1 MNRIAIFA
9 HYDRDA
15 VIDDYVLYYLR
26 GLKEVVARLLFVS
39 DAPLARPETGKLE
52 GLAELVSAAPHGE
65 YDFGSWKRGIG
76 FLGSQLCQ
84 CDELVLANDSCYAP
98 VVPFQVVFARMA
110 ESECDAWSGTATGDK
125 GQVRH
130 LNSYFLVF
138 RRRILVDPAFT
149 AFWRGVTSQPTS
161 EEVVTHYENRLSEM
175 LAGRG
180 YRLGS
185 FAAPDRLPLVLLGD
199 AVKGLPGD
207 RLPWLKVKLFRD
219 NPLHVAE
226 LGAAL
231 PAIDRDYPRRLIDAH
246 QRRLIGTA
254 DPAHYHYRLGPF
266 RRRWRF
272 LAVMA
277 RTRRHRWW
285 KLQIQLFGIRVFAM
299 ALPLRRRH

>member
-15 VIDDYVLYYLR
+15 VIDEYVLYYLR
-26 GLKEVVARLLFVS
+26 GLKEVAARILFVS
-39 DAPLARPETGKLE
+39 DAALPRSETEKLE

-65 YDFGSWKRGIG
+65 YDFGSWKRGIAY
-76 FLGSQLCQ
+76 LGLALSQV
-84 CDELVLANDSCYAP
+84 DELILVNDSCYAP
-98 VVPFQVVFARMA
+98 AVPFEVVFGRMA
-110 ESECDAWSGTATGDK
+110 EIECDAWSGTATGEN

-138 RRRILVDPAFT
+138 RRRILADPAFT
-149 AFWRGVTSQPTS
+149 TFWQQVTSQPTS
-161 EEVVTHYENRLSEM
+161 DQVVIQYENRLSEM

-180 YRLGS
+180 HRLRS
-185 FAAPDRLPLVLLGD
+185 FAAPDRLPVVLLGD
-199 AVKGLPGD
+199 AVKTLPAH

-231 PAIDRDYPRRLIDAH
+231 LEIDRHYPRCLIDTH
-246 QRRLIGTA
+246 QCRLIGTA
-254 DPAHYHYRLGPF
+254 DPAHYHFRLGPF

-272 LAVMA
+272 LAIVG
-277 RTRRHRWW
+277 RTRRDRWW
-285 KLQIQLFGIRVFAM
+285 KMQVQLFGVRVFGM
-299 ALPLRRRH
+299 ALPLRRRQ

>member
-9 HYDRDA
+9 HYDHDA
-15 VIDDYVLYYLR
+15 VIDEYVLYYLR
-26 GLKEVVARLLFVS
+26 GLKEVATRLLLVS
-39 DAPLARPETGKLE
+39 DAPLARSETGKLE

-65 YDFGSWKRGIG
+65 YDFGSWKRGIAY
-76 FLGSQLCQ
+76 LGSQFFR
-84 CDELVLANDSCYAP
+84 CDELILANDSCYAP

-110 ESECDAWSGTATGDK
+110 EIECDAWSGTATGDN

-138 RRRILVDPAFT
+138 RRRILADPAFNV
-149 AFWRGVTSQPTS
+149 FWRDVTPQPTS
-161 EEVVTHYENRLSEM
+161 EEVVIQYENRLSEM

-180 YRLGS
+180 YRLSS
-185 FAAPDRLPLVLLGD
+185 FAAPDRLPVVLLGD
-199 AVKGLPGD
+199 ALKGPPGY

-231 PAIDRDYPRRLIDAH
+231 PEIDRSYPRRLIDAH
-246 QRRLIGTA
+246 QRRLRGTA
-254 DPAHYHYRLGPF
+254 DPGHYHFRLGPF

-272 LAVMA
+272 LAVIA
-277 RTRRHRWW
+277 RTRRDRWW
-285 KLQIQLFGIRVFAM
+285 KMQIRLFGIRVFGM
-299 ALPLRRRH
+299 ALPLRRRQ

>member
-15 VIDDYVLYYLR
+15 VIDEYVLYYLR
-26 GLKEVVARLLFVS
+26 GLKEVAARILFVS
-39 DAPLARPETGKLE
+39 DAALPRSETGKLQ

-65 YDFGSWKRGIG
+65 YDFGSWKRGIAY
-76 FLGSQLCQ
+76 LGSTLSQV
-84 CDELVLANDSCYAP
+84 DELILVNDSCYAP
-98 VVPFQVVFARMA
+98 VVPFEGVFARMG
-110 ESECDAWSGTATGDK
+110 EIECDAWSGTATGDN

-138 RRRILVDPAFT
+138 RRRILADPAFN
-149 AFWRGVTSQPTS
+149 AFWQQVTPQPTS
-161 EEVVTHYENRLSEM
+161 DQVVIHYENRLSEM

-180 YRLGS
+180 HRLRS
-185 FAAPDRLPLVLLGD
+185 LAEPDRLPVVLLGD
-199 AVKGLPGD
+199 AVKRWPAQ

-231 PAIDRDYPRRLIDAH
+231 PEIDRHYPRRLIDAH
-246 QRRLIGTA
+246 QCRLIGTA
-254 DPAHYHYRLGPF
+254 DPAHYHFRLGPF

-272 LAVMA
+272 LAVVG
-277 RTRRHRWW
+277 RTRRDRWW
-285 KLQIQLFGIRVFAM
+285 KMQVRLFGIRVFGM
-299 ALPLRRRH
+299 ALPLRRRQ